1 MPKQNMNLVTKAH
14 YVTPSGG
21 SKNCFNTFDFESVTP
36 QATPSTPQQVITA
49 FLTSIWTAAVVP
61 AISSAYLP
69 DGVFARDIG
78 KPTNVVVKGSVLQA
92 TGTNGS
98 EPLSADTAV
107 FQRFLTPMRGRN
119 YQGSKHWFGVPESGT
134 LGSELT
140 AAQLTLMI
148 AVAAAIQAG
157 FTDAAGNVWYPVVF
171 SASLSNLLLPTP
183 VIVTTPVS
191 SIVTCKTVGTMR
203 RRKEKGV
210 Y

>member
-1 MPKQNMNLVTKAH
+1 MQIITKAH

-21 SKNCFNTFDFESVTP
+21 SKNCWNTFEYESVTP
-36 QATPSTPQQVITA
+36 QAAPSTPQQVMTA
-49 FLTSIWTAAVVP
+49 FLTAIWTPAVVP

-69 DGVFARDIG
+69 DGIYARDIG
-78 KPTNVVVKGSVLQA
+78 KPTNALVKGAVNQA
-92 TGTNGS
+92 TGTNGA
-98 EPLSADTAV
+98 EPLSGDTAV
-107 FQRFLTPMRGRN
+107 YQRFLTPMRGRS

-140 AAQLTLMI
+140 AGQLVLMA
-148 AVAAAIQAG
+148 AVAAALQAG
-157 FTDAAGNVWYPVVF
+157 FTDAAGNIWYLVVL
-171 SASLSNLLLPTP
+171 SATLSNLTLATP